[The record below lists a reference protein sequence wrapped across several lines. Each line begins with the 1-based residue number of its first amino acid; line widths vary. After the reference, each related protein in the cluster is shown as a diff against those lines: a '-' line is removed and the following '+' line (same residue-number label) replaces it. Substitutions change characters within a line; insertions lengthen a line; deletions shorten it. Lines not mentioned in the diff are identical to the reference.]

1 MLQTAGL
8 VYSIHPDGVV
18 QAYYEIEPVEF
29 VSASEVL
36 PVLKQQGIRECIR
49 TPDCVHLEL
58 EGDADTV
65 HMHLACKESS
75 SQPRDGATVV
85 SIERSR
91 IPEVV
96 SHLIHRL
103 HLPQVLLIPVGKWRK
118 VFDAVAF
125 SLAENEDW
133 QEVDAMAS
141 VELNTRDPLL
151 CEPGDYHTLEALV
164 GALMNDASEPDQGL
178 AMTCTTTPMLIE
190 ILPDGA
196 VRISMGN
203 PVLADEVAATF
214 AMNG

>member
-1 MLQTAGL
+1 MQIRGL
-8 VYSIHPDGVV
+8 VYSIRPDEVV
-18 QAYYEIEPVEF
+18 QAYYEIAPVEF
-29 VSASEVL
+29 VLASEVL
-36 PVLKQQGIRECIR
+36 PVLKQQGIREASR
-49 TPDCVHLEL
+49 SAECVHLEL
-58 EGDADTV
+58 VGDEDTV
-65 HMHLACKESS
+65 HLHLACKESS
-75 SQPRDGATVV
+75 AKPRDGANIVAV
-85 SIERSR
+85 ERQR
-91 IPEVV
+91 IPELV

-103 HLPQVLLIPVGKWRK
+103 KLPQVLLIPVGKWRK

-151 CEPGDYHTLEALV
+151 CVPADFHTLEALV

-196 VRISMGN
+196 VRVSIGN
-203 PVLADEVAATF
+203 PVLADEVASTF
-214 AMNG
+214 AS

>member
-1 MLQTAGL
+1 MLQSCRL
-8 VYSIHPDGVV
+8 VYIIRPDVIV
-18 QAYYEIEPVEF
+18 QPFYEIAQVEF

-36 PVLKQQGIRECIR
+36 PVLKQQGIREAQGAAE
-49 TPDCVHLEL
+49 CVHLEL
-58 EGDADTV
+58 QGDEETV
-65 HMHLACKESS
+65 HLHLACKESKTE
-75 SQPRDGATVV
+75 PRKGSTVV
-85 SIERSR
+85 SVERDR
-91 IPEVV
+91 LPDVI

-133 QEVDAMAS
+133 QEVDTMAT

-151 CEPGDYHTLEALV
+151 CEPADFHTIEALV
-164 GALMNDASEPDQGL
+164 RALMNDATDPDQGF
-178 AMTCTTTPMLIE
+178 AMTCTTTPMLVE

-196 VRISMGN
+196 VRMSIGN

-214 AMNG
+214 AA